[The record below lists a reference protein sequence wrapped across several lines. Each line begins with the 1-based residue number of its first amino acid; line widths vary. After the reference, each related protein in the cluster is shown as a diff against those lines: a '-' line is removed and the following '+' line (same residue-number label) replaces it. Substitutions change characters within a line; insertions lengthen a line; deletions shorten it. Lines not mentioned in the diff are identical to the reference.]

1 MVNGRIR
8 IVVVM
13 AALMVLAAAC
23 TGGDDAAETAG
34 PSADASTTAPPIA
47 VDDSTTEATG
57 PAVVSDPV
65 TLFEAGAEPRTA
77 MRLAITAPQTET
89 MTVTQRQEVTQS
101 IGGLEVPSA
110 GALTTVTT
118 TSLTVTP
125 LDAGRYEMVSEVL
138 SAQVGS
144 DVDPAIA
151 AQLEATIAE
160 TVGLRTVATV
170 DDRGIV
176 QSSEV
181 TNAPVG
187 QSGELASELA
197 MQVSNPFP
205 LEPVGVGARW
215 EVRRPLIVSGLA
227 IEQVS
232 ELTLVAVDGTR
243 FTIDST
249 ARQQVEPGSQLSL
262 GGGLAASVLNWD
274 TSVSGS
280 TVLDLTRVAPVEA
293 SSSTENMQRLDV
305 TGAGELDQTVLV
317 DLTIVGAVG

>member
-1 MVNGRIR
+1 MSNGRIL
-8 IVVVM
+8 VVAVATAM
-13 AALMVLAAAC
+13 ALVTAAC
-23 TGGDDAAETAG
+23 TGGDGADDAAG
-34 PSADASTTAPPIA
+34 PTADASTTAPLVD
-47 VDDSTTEATG
+47 VDDSATASTG
-57 PAVVSDPV
+57 PTAVNDPV

-89 MTVTQRQEVTQS
+89 MIVTQRQEVTQS
-101 IGGLEVPSA
+101 IGGVEVPSA

-138 SAQVGS
+138 TAEVGS
-144 DVDPAIA
+144 DVDPTIA
-151 AQLEATIAE
+151 AQLEAALAE
-160 TVGLRTVATV
+160 TVGLRTVAVV

-181 TNAPVG
+181 TNAPAG

-215 EVRRPLIVSGLA
+215 EVRLPLTVSGLA

-232 ELTLVAVDGTR
+232 ELTLVAVDGNR

-249 ARQQVEPGSQLSL
+249 ARQQVQPGSELRL
-262 GGGLAASVLNWD
+262 GGGLTASVLNWD

-280 TVLDLTRVAPVEA
+280 TVVDLTRVAPVEA
-293 SSSTENMQRLDV
+293 SSSTETMQRLDV

-317 DLTIVGAVG
+317 DLTIAGNVG